1 MKKYLY
7 LLLLPWMAL
16 MVAACDDDPEPTPTP
31 EPPQVDLLDWEVV
44 SNSNPD
50 KIETYFASHD
60 PGCGLPKTF
69 EIATE
74 EDEGRVV
81 VRCTNSDD
89 VSMGAVAYEG
99 KYTMGEA
106 RCLVTQLDANTF
118 EFVLLPIEESAI
130 QKLEIKGTY
139 EGKRT
144 KTDFWVHRCKD

>member
-7 LLLLPWMAL
+7 LLLLPLAL
-16 MVAACDDDPEPTPTP
+16 IGAACDDDPEPEPTP
-31 EPPQVDLLDWEVV
+31 ERPQVDLLDWEVV

-50 KIETYFASHD
+50 KIMTRYSSPD
-60 PGCGLPKTF
+60 PGCGVPKSF

-81 VRCTNSDD
+81 VRCTNSND
-89 VSMGAVAYEG
+89 VSMGSVAYEG

-130 QKLEIKGTY
+130 QKLEIKGTC
-139 EGKRT
+139 EGKRART
-144 KTDFWVHRCKD
+144 SFFIHRCKS